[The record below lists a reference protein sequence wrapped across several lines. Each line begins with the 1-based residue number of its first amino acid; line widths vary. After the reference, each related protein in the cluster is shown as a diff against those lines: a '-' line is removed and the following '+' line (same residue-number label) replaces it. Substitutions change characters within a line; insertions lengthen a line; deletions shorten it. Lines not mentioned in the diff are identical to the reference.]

1 MLNLL
6 LSSAVFLL
14 KSTGA
19 LSQVSAACCLWLSF
33 PLTARS
39 LLVGAEL
46 ACYCP
51 SAIPAPYIFTIGSL
65 ALMFSSYFPVLL
77 HLFIEILSFC
87 EGQQT
92 YFPSL

>member
-6 LSSAVFLL
+6 LSSVVFLL

-19 LSQVSAACCLWLSF
+19 LSLASAACCLWLSF
-33 PLTARS
+33 LHNACS

-46 ACYCP
+46 ACPIALCHSCSIYFYYWLTCP
-51 SAIPAPYIFTIGSL
+51 DVC
-65 ALMFSSYFPVLL
+65 SYFPVLF
-77 HLFIEILSFC
+77 HLFIEILSLC